1 MAVGGGQGFTSGKIQ
16 CPTCRATLPSST
28 VVCPICS
35 TNLRTAAPSAA
46 THTQV
51 AAVSIPPT
59 PGPATQPVPAGGF
72 QPIHAPAPSDVVWDE
87 PGLAAP
93 AAPPA
98 TMPPPPPPQGMPAA
112 PPTAAPAAVP
122 ASSVEALLA
131 QATAPEPPARGPGRP
146 SPISGKPARTKAREG
161 LAGEELR
168 EFTMRRGILLTVVV
182 AIAGWAVT
190 LTMWT
195 TGKSA
200 ELWKTI
206 NPAGVVALAVSLYML
221 LMASR
226 AASKTRE
233 KVGATE
239 ASKLSNVR
247 LGGFALWL
255 VPIIGAFLAEPLGLV
270 YQSQTMHPVY
280 YLIIGAAVL
289 LMIIGLSG
297 MKERGTYFALYQ
309 FGALSVVLST
319 LPMALPSVGDLM
331 ASGFWWSSTFIMI
344 GIGYVFMAFVVRQM
358 RQGQYSQLDEVIS
371 SADRAFAAR
380 RFDEAMRLYSQ
391 GITLT
396 HTLYSDAVFAVRNPR
411 VRSPVHSASVPEEYF
426 RPWIGK
432 AKCLALSGKLRKAL
446 AIYDLMLEVD
456 PDLPQVWV
464 DRGRILLAEKRYAE
478 AYISF
483 DRAVKL
489 DPASEEARR
498 NLSETLEVIRR
509 IHA

>member
-1 MAVGGGQGFTSGKIQ
+1 MAVGGGQGFTSGNIQ
-16 CPTCRATLPSST
+16 CPTCRATLPPTT

-59 PGPATQPVPAGGF
+59 PGLAVQPAPAGGF
-72 QPIHAPAPSDVVWDE
+72 QPIPSPAPSDVVWDE
-87 PGLAAP
+87 PAPQP
-93 AAPPA
+93 AAPQ
-98 TMPPPPPPQGMPAA
+98 PPPPAAQEWGAA
-112 PPTAAPAAVP
+112 PPTAPPAAAPVAAPAA
-122 ASSVEALLA
+122 SVEALLA
-131 QATAPEPPARGPGRP
+131 EATPPEAVGRGPARPGTP
-146 SPISGKPARTKAREG
+146 SGKPGRRRAREG
-161 LAGEELR
+161 LSGEPLR
-168 EFTMRRGILLTVVV
+168 EFTMRRGILLIIIV
-182 AIAGWAVT
+182 AIIGWATT
-190 LTMWT
+190 LTLWT
-195 TGKSA
+195 RGESA
-200 ELWKTI
+200 ELWKAI
-206 NPAGVVALAVSLYML
+206 NPAGVAALAVSLYML

-226 AASKTRE
+226 AAVKTRE
-233 KVGATE
+233 RVGATE
-239 ASKLSNVR
+239 TSKLSNVR
-247 LGGFALWL
+247 MGGLALWL

-270 YQSQTMHPVY
+270 YQSQTMHPIY
-280 YLIIGAAVL
+280 YVIIGIGVFLII
-289 LMIIGLSG
+289 MGLSG

-309 FGALSVVLST
+309 FGVMSVVLST
-319 LPMALPSVGDLM
+319 VPMALPSVGDLM

-358 RQGQYSQLDEVIS
+358 RQGQYAQLDEVIA

-396 HTLYSDAVFAVRNPR
+396 HTLYSDAVFATRNPR
-411 VRSPVHSASVPEEYF
+411 VRTPVGSSTVPEEYF

-432 AKCLALSGKLRKAL
+432 AKCLALSGRLRKAL
-446 AIYDLMLEVD
+446 AIYELMLEVD
-456 PDLPQVWV
+456 PDLPEVWV

-489 DPASEEARR
+489 DPSSEDARR
-498 NLSETLEVIRR
+498 NLSETLDVIRR
-509 IHA
+509 MHA

>member
-16 CPTCRATLPSST
+16 CPTCRATLPETT

-35 TNLRTAAPSAA
+35 TNLRTAAPLAA

-59 PGPATQPVPAGGF
+59 PGPAVQPSPAGGF
-72 QPIHAPAPSDVVWDE
+72 QPVPPPAPTEIVWDE
-87 PGLAAP
+87 PAPPAPPPAGPAPPIAQPAAAP
-93 AAPPA
+93 AP
-98 TMPPPPPPQGMPAA
+98 
-112 PPTAAPAAVP
+112 
-122 ASSVEALLA
+122 SVEALLA
-131 QATAPEPPARGPGRP
+131 ETKAPPPPA
-146 SPISGKPARTKAREG
+146 KAPARPGPPEGRRVRGRAGEG
-161 LAGEELR
+161 LSGEALR
-168 EFTMRRGILLTVVV
+168 EFTMRRGILLTVIV
-182 AIAGWAVT
+182 AVAGWVGT
-190 LTMWT
+190 LTLWT

-200 ELWKTI
+200 ELWKAV
-206 NPAGVVALAVSLYML
+206 NPAGVFALAVSLYML

-226 AASKTRE
+226 TASKTRE
-233 KVGATE
+233 KVGAGE
-239 ASKLSNVR
+239 AAKLSNVR
-247 LGGFALWL
+247 MGGLALWL

-270 YQSQTMHPVY
+270 YQSQTMHPIY
-280 YLIIGAAVL
+280 YLIIGAGVL
-289 LMIIGLSG
+289 LIIIGLSG
-297 MKERGTYFALYQ
+297 MKERGTYFSLYQ

-319 LPMALPSVGDLM
+319 LPMALPVVGDLM

-344 GIGYVFMAFVVRQM
+344 GLGYVFMAFVVRQM
-358 RQGQYSQLDEVIS
+358 RQGQYAQLDEVIA

-380 RFDEAMRLYSQ
+380 RYDEAMRLYSQ

-396 HTLYSDAVFAVRNPR
+396 HTLYSDAVFAARNPR
-411 VRSPVHSASVPEEYF
+411 VRTPIHSDSVPEEYF

-446 AIYDLMLEVD
+446 AIYELMLEVD
-456 PDLPQVWV
+456 PDLPEVWV

-489 DPASEEARR
+489 DPTSEDARR
-498 NLSETLEVIRR
+498 NLSETLDVIRR